1 MILLNLHFV
10 KHKSMKFF
18 GITFL
23 LFLPLCLAAQQ
34 PATPEEQEKQ
44 FREALD
50 SQIEDYTSLLDLEYW
65 QVFYV
70 DSIMTHDYTAMRDEI
85 QALSD
90 AKVSNTDAYSRVQ
103 DKWAEQIY
111 QSFKKVFTEEQWNKY
126 LKSGAQREKKSRDKR
141 EAKRTQ

>member
-1 MILLNLHFV
+1 
-10 KHKSMKFF
+10 MKFF

-34 PATPEEQEKQ
+34 PVTPEEQEKQ

-50 SQIEDYTSLLDLEYW
+50 TQIEDYTTLLNLEYW

-85 QALSD
+85 QALSE

-111 QSFKKVFTEEQWNKY
+111 QSFRKVFTEEQWNKY
-126 LKSGAQREKKSRDKR
+126 LKSGAQREKKNRDKR
-141 EAKRTQ
+141 EAKRKQ

>member
-1 MILLNLHFV
+1 
-10 KHKSMKFF
+10 MKFF